1 MTGKDGVTMFEAKT
15 ERIKQDLEAM
25 GRFTATPG
33 EGMTRFSFT
42 EEHRLTRDY
51 IAARMKEAGLDVRE
65 DSAGNL
71 FGRREGAEAGAGAI
85 MIGSHFDSVKN
96 GGIFDGPAGVVMGLE
111 IARILHEEGVKT
123 RYPLEFAALIEE
135 EGARFGGGLHGSR
148 VMTGMVRREMLDDF
162 KDRGGTTIAEAMSAF
177 GLNPGDIAS
186 SVRPE
191 GSLRAFIEMH
201 IEQGPILENE
211 GIEVGLVKTIVGIVQ
226 KEIEILGR
234 PDHAGTTPMEMR
246 CNALTAAAKAAL
258 FLDEAAKKA
267 GGGTVGTVGR
277 MEVYPGG
284 TNIVPGRVFFT
295 IDVRASE
302 MARIKQVT
310 DAFETFLKGLEKSG
324 VEIKVTDRITV
335 PPVDMSPE
343 ILDLFAAEAKKR
355 GYSAKV
361 MQSGAGHD
369 AMIMASVADAG
380 LVFVPSRGGRS
391 HCPEEWTDFDQIKK
405 GVDVVLGAVLAL
417 AEGAV

>member
-1 MTGKDGVTMFEAKT
+1 MLEAKT

-25 GRFTATPG
+25 GKFTATPG
-33 EGMTRFSFT
+33 AGMTRFSFT

-51 IAARMKEAGLDVRE
+51 IAARMKEAGLAVHE

-85 MIGSHFDSVKN
+85 MIGSHFDSVKS

-111 IARILHEEGVKT
+111 VARILHEEGVKT

-148 VMTGMVRREMLDDF
+148 VMTGTVSREMLDDF
-162 KDRGGTTIAEAMSAF
+162 KDRDGTTMAEAMSAF
-177 GLNPGDIAS
+177 GLNPDDIAS

-191 GSLRAFIEMH
+191 GSLKAFIEMH

-211 GIEVGLVKTIVGIVQ
+211 GIELGLVKTIVGISQ

-246 CNALTAAAKAAL
+246 CNALTAAAEAAL
-258 FLDEAAKKA
+258 FLDEAARKA

-284 TNIVPGRVFFT
+284 INIVPARVFFT
-295 IDVRASE
+295 VDVRAGE
-302 MARIKQVT
+302 MARIEQVT
-310 DAFETFLKGLEKSG
+310 EAFGDFLKDLEKRGLE
-324 VEIKVTDRITV
+324 VRVTDRINV
-335 PPVDMSPE
+335 PPVNMSPE
-343 ILDLFAAEAKKR
+343 ILDVFAAEAKKR
-355 GYSAKV
+355 GYSTKT
-361 MQSGAGHD
+361 MLSGAGHD
-369 AMIMASVADAG
+369 AMIMASVAAAG
-380 LVFVPSRGGRS
+380 LLFVPSRGGRS
-391 HCPEEWTDFDQIKK
+391 HCPEEWTDYEQIKK
-405 GVDVVLGAVLAL
+405 GVDVVLGAVMAL
-417 AEGAV
+417 AEATI